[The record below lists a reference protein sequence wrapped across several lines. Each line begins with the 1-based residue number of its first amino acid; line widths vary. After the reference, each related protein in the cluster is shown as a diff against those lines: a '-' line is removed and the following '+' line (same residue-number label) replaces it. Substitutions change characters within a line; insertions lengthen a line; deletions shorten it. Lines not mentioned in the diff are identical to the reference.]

1 MIAILWMDCRYIGFG
16 VEIIKGDVW
25 ACECGVGET
34 ARSVLAVGE
43 SVEGHADNNSI
54 KRIC

>member
-34 ARSVLAVGE
+34 VRSVLAVGE
-43 SVEGHADNNSI
+43 SVEGHDGNNSI